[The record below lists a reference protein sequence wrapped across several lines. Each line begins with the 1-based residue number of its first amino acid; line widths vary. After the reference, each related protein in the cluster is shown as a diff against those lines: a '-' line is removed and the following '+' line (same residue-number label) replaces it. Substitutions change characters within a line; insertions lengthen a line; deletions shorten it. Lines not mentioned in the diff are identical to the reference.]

1 MGAKKVRDV
10 EVLDFKEKRM
20 KDKVAAFKKHKIS
33 QKKIDKLEA
42 LELKYKNQ
50 KKVIEDGPDY

>member
-10 EVLDFKEKRM
+10 EVLDFREKRM
-20 KDKVAAFKKHKIS
+20 KNKVTAFKQHKIS

-50 KKVIEDGPDY
+50 KKVVQDGPDY